1 MEADS
6 SKDEKRENAEIQR
19 SLGVAQSI
27 APDHIGDENQSN
39 EIASLKKRLEGYE
52 KWEFRFT
59 LAIAFAAIIS
69 AGVAYL
75 QWHTMDR
82 QLDEMRGNGQQA
94 DMLIAQAAEQ
104 ARATSRFAET
114 AKDSLEESRRQFL
127 RDQRPY
133 VMPRAI
139 PFMVAPNQEIIV
151 NLHSGNYGKT
161 PAIKVGVAGGIFLG
175 KDALARA
182 YQWFS
187 KDASVVF
194 NRSSGVNIPPGIPAS
209 HLEATINTIRT
220 NRIISEKEYNSLVQR
235 DFSIVVTLRQAYLDT
250 AGNEYWTDF
259 CVGRLASGE
268 GAIAYCPQH
277 NEIH

>member
-1 MEADS
+1 METDS
-6 SKDEKRENAEIQR
+6 SKGEKREDAEIQS
-19 SLGVAQSI
+19 SLGVSHSI
-27 APDHIGDENQSN
+27 APEPIGYEDQSS
-39 EIASLKKRLEGYE
+39 EIATFKKRFKRYE

-59 LAIAFAAIIS
+59 LVIAFAAIVS
-69 AGVAYL
+69 ASVAYL

-82 QLDEMRGNGQQA
+82 QLDEMRGNGQQV
-94 DMLIAQAAEQ
+94 DKLIAQAAEQ
-104 ARATSRFAET
+104 ARATSHFAET
-114 AKDSLEESRRQFL
+114 ARGSLEENKQQFQ

-133 VMPRAI
+133 VMPRAV
-139 PFMVAPNQEIIV
+139 PFAITPNQEIIV

-161 PAIKVGVAGGIFLG
+161 PAIKVGVVGNIFLG
-175 KDALARA
+175 KDALTRA

-187 KDASVVF
+187 KDASGVF
-194 NRSSGVNIPPGIPAS
+194 ARLNGVNIPPGIPAS
-209 HLEATINTIRT
+209 HIEATINTIRT
-220 NRIISEKEYNSLVQR
+220 NRIITEREYNSLIRR